1 VILFKHLDGLR
12 LFGPLS
18 VKLGTMTK
26 VENYADVR
34 HDDRRLQEYG
44 VVLGQ
49 RGGTPGMSSVKKMHH
64 AS

>member
-1 VILFKHLDGLR
+1 
-12 LFGPLS
+12 
-18 VKLGTMTK
+18 MTK

-49 RGGTPGMSSVKKMHH
+49 RGGTPGMSSVEKMHH
-64 AS
+64 ASQGR

>member
-1 VILFKHLDGLR
+1 
-12 LFGPLS
+12 
-18 VKLGTMTK
+18 MTK

-49 RGGTPGMSSVKKMHH
+49 RGGTPGMSSVKKCIMQVKDVDIIEWGWLGRSELW
-64 AS
+64 ASVR